1 MKEKRTSK
9 LLFLS
14 NLLIR
19 LVLDSLS
26 KLEDDRRC
34 WRLVNGVLFEKSK
47 KEVVPELIQM
57 INNLATVVKQL
68 NEALVLKKQESAN
81 LEKAYDSIMKQ
92 ARARKADAESE
103 REVKSGGVLV

>member
-1 MKEKRTSK
+1 M
-9 LLFLS
+9 
-14 NLLIR
+14 
-19 LVLDSLS
+19 
-26 KLEDDRRC
+26 KLEDERRC

-57 INNLATVVKQL
+57 INNLATVVKKL

>member
-1 MKEKRTSK
+1 M
-9 LLFLS
+9 
-14 NLLIR
+14 
-19 LVLDSLS
+19 
-26 KLEDDRRC
+26 KLEDERRC

>member
-1 MKEKRTSK
+1 M
-9 LLFLS
+9 
-14 NLLIR
+14 
-19 LVLDSLS
+19 LDSIS
-26 KLEDDRRC
+26 KLEDERRC
-34 WRLVNGVLFEKSK
+34 WRLVNGVLFEKAK
-47 KEVVPELIQM
+47 KEVVPELMQM

-92 ARARKADAESE
+92 AKQRKADQEDD

>member
-1 MKEKRTSK
+1 MK
-9 LLFLS
+9 
-14 NLLIR
+14 NL
-19 LVLDSLS
+19 
-26 KLEDDRRC
+26 
-34 WRLVNGVLFEKSK
+34 N
-47 KEVVPELIQM
+47 EVVPELIQM